1 MAIAS
6 SVLIRVQ
13 CLDEEQYWIPG
24 GTACTEDAG
33 STYTAYTHVLIP
45 GSMIPRVSTS
55 LLLYWSIDLLAW
67 WSVVR
72 SDTPTRDAGGH
83 GVYHVLYRDA
93 VSP

>member
-1 MAIAS
+1 VSYASSRMAMAIAS

-55 LLLYWSIDLLAW
+55 LLLYWSIGL
-67 WSVVR
+67 VVC
-72 SDTPTRDAGGH
+72 STE
-83 GVYHVLYRDA
+83 
-93 VSP
+93 